1 MIKEKYKTVK
11 TILEQFPASRDSDR
25 KLISN
30 FWLREMEGT
39 NVTQDPAFD
48 FILGFANGKFSLPES
63 ITRARRLVQQF
74 HPELRGERYEGRK
87 NLEFETKEEIINLN
101 QENEKTT
108 EEIDA
113 TWEDL
118 FTRAK

>member
-101 QENEKTT
+101 QGSWISEVIHGQEN
-108 EEIDA
+108 
-113 TWEDL
+113 
-118 FTRAK
+118 